1 MQSFFDYMKNIEG
14 NINVEFYNGRDESL
28 LSCLNRIEPDVFFA
42 SRNILGK
49 KISIPWI
56 SYIADFQHK
65 YYHEYFSSEECLNRD
80 IHYATIIRD
89 APAILVNS
97 YSVYKDIYRFYPY
110 ACSRIFSLPF
120 AAAPMAN
127 WFLPPPKDICQKY
140 GIPKKFFIICNQFWK
155 HKSHITA
162 FEALHDLISRKG
174 NNEYCHIVCTGN
186 TDDYRFPSYYK
197 ELKEKIEA
205 IGIKDK
211 VFFLG
216 FIPKID
222 QIQLMK
228 ESIAVIQPTLFEGG
242 PGGGSIY
249 DAISLGVPAI
259 ISDIPVNREIDSEL
273 LRFFPVGSFKE
284 LSIAMEDFAKY
295 PPQRRKAE
303 DLIKEGRLRTSQLRQ
318 TILDAIRFV
327 TNGTTLKAR

>member
-1 MQSFFDYMKNIEG
+1 
-14 NINVEFYNGRDESL
+14 
-28 LSCLNRIEPDVFFA
+28 
-42 SRNILGK
+42 
-49 KISIPWI
+49 
-56 SYIADFQHK
+56 
-65 YYHEYFSSEECLNRD
+65 
-80 IHYATIIRD
+80 
-89 APAILVNS
+89 
-97 YSVYKDIYRFYPY
+97 
-110 ACSRIFSLPF
+110 
-120 AAAPMAN
+120 
-127 WFLPPPKDICQKY
+127 
-140 GIPKKFFIICNQFWK
+140 
-155 HKSHITA
+155 
-162 FEALHDLISRKG
+162 
-174 NNEYCHIVCTGN
+174 
-186 TDDYRFPSYYK
+186 
-197 ELKEKIEA
+197 
-205 IGIKDK
+205 
-211 VFFLG
+211 
-216 FIPKID
+216 
-222 QIQLMK
+222 MK